1 MAVNFSK
8 GGENF
13 ASAGNDEQVMVWKT
27 NFDKIPYQELVE
39 SRQQRATSANS
50 QSRASMPNPN
60 AHPNNSEIHA
70 KLNNNGGGVVLSH
83 RDASPLTIPLNESVA
98 NNVEDEDTPIPNNP
112 TAAAIASATAA
123 KNGHSTNSFQVRPG
137 MKKLAIT
144 NSAPERPNSSGTG
157 SILKKLTNEPN
168 ENRKSLPN
176 ISNTLEHIVQ
186 QLDILT
192 QVKNSLRISFKDKTQ
207 SHKAINFF

>member
-8 GGENF
+8 GGEHF

-27 NFDKIPYQELVE
+27 NFDKIPYQELLE
-39 SRQQRATSANS
+39 SRQQRNTTSANS
-50 QSRASMPNPN
+50 QSRASMPNLN

-70 KLNNNGGGVVLSH
+70 KLSNNGGAAQFSH
-83 RDASPLTIPLNESVA
+83 RDASPLTIPLNESVVQ
-98 NNVEDEDTPIPNNP
+98 NGEDEETSLPSNP
-112 TAAAIASATAA
+112 TAVAIASATAA
-123 KNGHSTNSFQVRPG
+123 KNGHLTNGFQIRSGV
-137 MKKLAIT
+137 KKLAIT
-144 NSAPERPNSSGTG
+144 NPAPEKTNSSGTG

-168 ENRKSLPN
+168 ENRNSLPN

-192 QVKNSLRISFKDKTQ
+192 QVKTLNSVEV
-207 SHKAINFF
+207 